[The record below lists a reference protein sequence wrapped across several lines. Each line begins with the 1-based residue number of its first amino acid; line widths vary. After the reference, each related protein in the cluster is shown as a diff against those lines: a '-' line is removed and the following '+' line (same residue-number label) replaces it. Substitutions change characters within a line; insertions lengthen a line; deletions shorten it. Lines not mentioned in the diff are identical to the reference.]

1 MSSPIDTAKRVL
13 LGRPMSSGELGH
25 TLLPKTIAL
34 PVFSSDALSSVA
46 YATQELMLVLG
57 TAGAAALTATLP
69 ITVAVA
75 GLLTLVIISYRQTVR
90 AYPQGGGAYIV
101 ARENLGQFPGL
112 LAGASL
118 LIDYV
123 LTVSVSITAG
133 TDAIVNAS
141 AGLVDYKIAIAFAFI
156 GFVAMMN
163 LRGVKESGV
172 LFAIPTYGFIFAMF
186 LMIGSG
192 VTQCVGGCP
201 VSESATLPLHHSET
215 LGLFLLLK
223 AFAAGT
229 TALTGVEAIADGVP
243 AFRYPQSR
251 NAATTL
257 AIMGTISISMFLG
270 VSWLATNMKIR
281 HSHDSEIT
289 VLGDIALTTFG
300 DGPAFLALQ
309 IATAA
314 ILILA
319 ANTAFQDFPRL
330 ASILARD
337 KFMPRQLLNRGD
349 RLVFSNGILILSFF
363 AGFLIYVFD
372 ADLNK
377 LIQLYLV
384 GVFVSFTLS
393 QLGMVMRWRR
403 LQTPGWRRSSTIN
416 GVGAALT
423 GTVLCVVIATK
434 FMTGAWI
441 VLTATPIL
449 MYAMYAVHK
458 HYMDHHAQLRAEER
472 IPAGRRPGNLHMV
485 LFVPKMD
492 AAASRAVGYA
502 RSIRPSSISAI
513 TPSEDVQE
521 GWSRLAPEIPL
532 SLVPGSLSARTLR
545 AELRRRRRELSEDDF
560 LTVIVPEVLRSRSLV
575 GTLRRPALLR
585 LKAGLLFER
594 GVQVLDLPLLE
605 SEIRPE
611 LERGH
616 EPANNHVIVLVSA
629 VHNATLLA
637 LEYAETLRAS
647 SVRAVSFG
655 EEGSEDLG
663 NDWLRSEVPHP
674 LELEA
679 SPFRD
684 IGSSLSAYIR
694 QDELNPDGVRNVVT
708 VVLPEFVV
716 SKKRHQILHGQ
727 TALIVK
733 RHLLFEPGVVTVSVP
748 YHLTKRYRL
757 EAARAEQAQGLP
769 K

>member
-1 MSSPIDTAKRVL
+1 MATPVDTVKRL
-13 LGRPMSSGELGH
+13 FLGRPMSSGELGH

-57 TAGAAALTATLP
+57 TAGATALTFTLP
-69 ITVAVA
+69 ITIAVA
-75 GLLTLVIISYRQTVR
+75 SLLTLVIVSYRQTVK

-101 ARENLGQFPGL
+101 ARENLGQYAGL

-118 LIDYV
+118 LIDYI

-172 LFAIPTYGFIFAMF
+172 LFAIPTYGFILAMF
-186 LMIGSG
+186 IMIGSG
-192 VTQCVGGCP
+192 IAQCVGGCP
-201 VSESATLPLHHSET
+201 ISESNVESLHQTET

-243 AFRYPQSR
+243 AFRYPQSK

-257 AIMGTISISMFLG
+257 AIMGGISISMFLG
-270 VSWLATNMKIR
+270 VSWLATNMGV
-281 HSHDSEIT
+281 HHDHDSEIT
-289 VLGDIALTTFG
+289 VLGDIARTTFG
-300 DGPAFLALQ
+300 EGGAFIALQ

-319 ANTAFQDFPRL
+319 ANTAYQDFPRL

-337 KFMPRQLLNRGD
+337 RFMPKQLGNRGD
-349 RLVFSNGILILSFF
+349 RLVFSNGILILSIL
-363 AGFLIYVFD
+363 AGFLIWFFD
-372 ADLNK
+372 AELNQ

-384 GVFVSFTLS
+384 GVFISFTLS
-393 QLGMVMRWRR
+393 QLGMVVRWRR
-403 LQTPGWRRSSTIN
+403 LRTPGWQRSSTIN
-416 GVGAALT
+416 TIGAALT

-434 FMTGAWI
+434 FMSGAWI

-449 MYAMYAVHK
+449 MYGMYSVHK

-472 IPAGRRPGNLHMV
+472 RPVDRRPGNLHMV
-485 LFVPKMD
+485 LFIPKID
-492 AAASRAVGYA
+492 AAASRALGYA
-502 RSIRPSSISAI
+502 RSIRPNTLTAI
-513 TPSEDVQE
+513 TPREEVAGEWAQMAPDV
-521 GWSRLAPEIPL
+521 SLAV
-532 SLVPGSLSARTLR
+532 VPGSLSAKALR
-545 AELRRRRRELSEDDF
+545 AELRRRRRELAEDDF
-560 LTVIVPEVLRSRSLV
+560 LSVLMPEVLHSRSLLRA
-575 GTLRRPALLR
+575 LRRPALLR

-594 GVQVLDLPLLE
+594 GIQVVDIPLME
-605 SEIRPE
+605 EEIRPE
-611 LERGH
+611 LDRGH
-616 EPANNHVIVLVSA
+616 EPAINHVVVLVSQ

-637 LEYAETLRAS
+637 IEWAETLRAT

-655 EEGSEDLG
+655 DDEETSSLG
-663 NDWLRSEVPHP
+663 DEWLRENIPHP

-684 IGSSLSAYIR
+684 IGSSLAAYIR
-694 QDELNPDGVRNVVT
+694 REELNPDGVQRVVT

-733 RHLLFEPGVVTVSVP
+733 RHLLFEPGVVTVSIP
-748 YHLTKRYRL
+748 YHLTEGK
-757 EAARAEQAQGLP
+757 

>member
-1 MSSPIDTAKRVL
+1 MASPVDTIKRL
-13 LGRPMSSGELGH
+13 FLGRPMSSGELGH

-57 TAGAAALTATLP
+57 TAGAAALTYTLP

-75 GLLTLVIISYRQTVR
+75 SLLTLVIISYRQTVR

-101 ARENLGQFPGL
+101 ARENLGQYAGL

-118 LIDYV
+118 LIDYI

-133 TDAIVNAS
+133 TDAIINAS
-141 AGLVDYKIAIAFAFI
+141 PGLAEYQIAIAFAFI

-186 LMIGSG
+186 AMIASG
-192 VTQCVGGCP
+192 VTQCIGGCP
-201 VSESATLPLHHSET
+201 VSESATEVLHHEET

-243 AFRYPQSR
+243 AFRYPQSK

-257 AIMGTISISMFLG
+257 AIMGGISISMFLG
-270 VSWLATNMKIR
+270 VSWLATNMGIR
-281 HSHDSEIT
+281 HSHESEIT
-289 VLGDIALTTFG
+289 VLGDIARTTFG
-300 DGPAFLALQ
+300 EGGAFIALQ

-330 ASILARD
+330 ASILSRD
-337 KFMPRQLLNRGD
+337 KFMPKQLANRGD
-349 RLVFSNGILILSFF
+349 RLVFSNGILILSIL

-384 GVFVSFTLS
+384 GVFISFTLS

-403 LQTPGWRRSSTIN
+403 LRTPGWKKSSTIN
-416 GVGAALT
+416 TIGAVLT

-434 FMTGAWI
+434 FMSGAWI
-441 VLTATPIL
+441 VLTATPVL
-449 MYAMYAVHK
+449 MYAMYSVHK
-458 HYMDHHAQLRAEER
+458 HYMDHYAQLRAEER
-472 IPAGRRPGNLHMV
+472 RPVDRRPGNLHMV
-485 LFVPKMD
+485 LFIPKID
-492 AAASRAVGYA
+492 AAASRALGYA
-502 RSIRPSSISAI
+502 RSIRPSSLTAI
-513 TPSEDVQE
+513 TPSEDVRTEWAQ
-521 GWSRLAPEIPL
+521 LAPDVEL
-532 SLVPGSLSARTLR
+532 AVVPGSLGAKALR
-545 AELRRRRRELSEDDF
+545 AELRRRRRELDPDDF
-560 LTVIVPEVLRSRSLV
+560 LSVIVPEVLRSKSLLRA
-575 GTLRRPALLR
+575 LRRPALLR

-594 GVQVLDLPLLE
+594 GIQVVDIPLME
-605 SEIRPE
+605 EEIRPE
-611 LERGH
+611 LARGH
-616 EPANNHVIVLVSA
+616 EPANNHVIVLVSQ

-637 LEYAETLRAS
+637 IEWAETLRAT
-647 SVRAVSFG
+647 SVRAVAFG
-655 EEGSEDLG
+655 DDEETSTLG
-663 NDWLRSEVPHP
+663 DDWLRENIPHP

-684 IGSSLSAYIR
+684 IGSTLSAYIR
-694 QDELNPDGVRNVVT
+694 RDELNPDGILNVVT

-733 RHLLFEPGVVTVSVP
+733 RHLLFEPGVVTVSIP
-748 YHLTKRYRL
+748 YHLTK
-757 EAARAEQAQGLP
+757 GN